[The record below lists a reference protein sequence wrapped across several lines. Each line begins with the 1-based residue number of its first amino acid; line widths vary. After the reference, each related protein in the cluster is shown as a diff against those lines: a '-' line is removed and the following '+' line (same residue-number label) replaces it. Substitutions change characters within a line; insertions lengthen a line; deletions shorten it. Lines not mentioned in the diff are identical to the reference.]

1 MNGKTKLIIVALSF
15 WTFVHAFLLL
25 KNTSNFKY
33 PGVGEVFYPMSH
45 PHGIE
50 IAPPDY
56 FNSYYYDYSEF
67 LVYAVL
73 PWMIFLLYRFVSKKA
88 KD

>member
-33 PGVGEVFYPMSH
+33 PGVGEVF
-45 PHGIE
+45 
-50 IAPPDY
+50 
-56 FNSYYYDYSEF
+56 
-67 LVYAVL
+67 
-73 PWMIFLLYRFVSKKA
+73 
-88 KD
+88 